1 MKKLLY
7 SALSLAVAML
17 LASCGGGGGDGG
29 NAKTGVSTAPA
40 TVGVVITDAHT
51 DQWDKALATI
61 TSVTLISD
69 EGHQEIFSGE
79 KEVDLLA
86 LREHVKLF
94 AVKRGVRPGYYS
106 KIRLTIKE
114 KQKGEHL
121 LLIDED
127 PGAPVPKQW
136 VKVPSSKV
144 DLNPKETIYIAPGSV
159 VFASLDWDME
169 KSLKLTETG
178 SGKWIMRPV
187 IFVHVGVKPMFKR
200 GLVRLSGIVETVGDL
215 GFRLC
220 STPEATA
227 SSTDSKDFC
236 VNVLVKGNTGVFGED
251 GEPRV
256 VDPKVAVGEELTV
269 VGLLRRMK
277 DDHDDYDDDD
287 DDDYEH
293 HEHSSPFSKHEDDD
307 HEDGDDD
314 DDDDQ
319 EHPKFLVSAIVVEVG
334 PEGTWE
340 RIRGVLTKTV
350 DSATKQF
357 ELDPDAG
364 QGYDDATL
372 LIGQL
377 FDQSRVFR
385 LEEDGSI
392 KEIMPSELLL
402 FDRAA
407 VDAVKLAS
415 TGGTGPDLNVAILL
429 ARPAPVTQTLTGTI
443 MSVSPSGD
451 WVVIDDGVPCVNSN
465 NLTTRV
471 YILSDSGVDEVSV
484 TDLEMGS
491 SAVVTSTTTTAGCL
505 NAEVIAATP
514 PPPASP

>member
-40 TVGVVITDAHT
+40 TVGLVITDAHT
-51 DQWDKALATI
+51 DQWDKALVTI
-61 TSVTLISD
+61 TSVKLISD

-94 AVKRGVRPGYYS
+94 AVKKGVKPGHYS

-127 PGAPVPKQW
+127 PGAPVPQQW

-144 DLNPKETIYIAPGSV
+144 DLNPKDTIYIAPGAV

-169 KSLKLTETG
+169 KSLKLTQTG
-178 SGKWIMRPV
+178 SGKWIMRPG
-187 IFVHVGVKPMFKR
+187 IFVHIGVKPMFKR
-200 GLVRLSGIVETVGDL
+200 GLVRLSGIVDKVGDL

-220 STPEATA
+220 SLPDATA
-227 SSTDSKDFC
+227 SSTGSKDFC
-236 VNVLVKGNTGVFGED
+236 VNVLVKDNTGVFD
-251 GEPRV
+251 SNGEPRLGMG
-256 VDPKVAVGEELTV
+256 PKVTEGEELTV
-269 VGLLRRMK
+269 VGLLRRME

-293 HEHSSPFSKHEDDD
+293 HEHSSPFSKHEEDDD
-307 HEDGDDD
+307 HDDD
-314 DDDDQ
+314 DDDEH

-340 RIRGVLTKTV
+340 RIRGVLTEKV
-350 DSATKQF
+350 DSTTKQF
-357 ELDPDAG
+357 ELDPD
-364 QGYDDATL
+364 DDTKL
-372 LIGQL
+372 LTGQL

-402 FDRAA
+402 FDRASL
-407 VDAVKLAS
+407 DAVKLAS
-415 TGGTGPDLNVAILL
+415 PGSAGQDLNVAILL

-484 TDLEMGS
+484 TDLEVGS